1 MRFYLFV
8 QRAPLYNPL
17 SPLYTHRPARSSW
30 SGYIATR
37 YVASSSYILIRSPRS
52 LNLCTLS
59 PTVSF
64 LFFVL
69 ESRATLSFLPSRHEI
84 QPWVLGTYI
93 TLTELPLP
101 PLSLSFLSEL
111 RIADFSAWNYVLILR
126 AFVKNTRR
134 EVFMIADHILC
145 QVSWLINVLLNI
157 WQFLYMFWFFITNV
171 CNKFS

>member
-17 SPLYTHRPARSSW
+17 SPLYTHRRARSSW

-101 PLSLSFLSEL
+101 PLSLSFLSTDRWFLCMKLCFDPSSLCEEYAE
-111 RIADFSAWNYVLILR
+111 RSFHDCWSY
-126 AFVKNTRR
+126 
-134 EVFMIADHILC
+134 FMP
-145 QVSWLINVLLNI
+145 S
-157 WQFLYMFWFFITNV
+157 FLTY
-171 CNKFS
+171 